1 LDTLRRGMLA
11 TMTCDPTDREDL
23 LRDATALV
31 ARIELAPPGGVDADH
46 VVVGFRAEGAA
57 SFFFGSD
64 PVYQF
69 NTVDRLRSAYC
80 DDRLI
85 KAVRGR
91 LVSLERVRQQGEVQ
105 LLRRELS
112 EEKQTAILARM
123 RNELRELA
131 AGLDEGRYRVV
142 GQVPAESD
150 VLARVQAW
158 LADHDEIHVA
168 ATPHV
173 QAPTSEHCG

>member
-1 LDTLRRGMLA
+1 MLA
-11 TMTCDPTDREDL
+11 CMARDPSDREDL

-31 ARIELAPPGGVDADH
+31 ARIEFAPPGAAEPDH
-46 VVVGFRAEGAA
+46 VVVGFRAEGAI

-69 NTVDRLRSAYC
+69 NTADRLRRAYC
-80 DDRLI
+80 DDRLV

-91 LVSLERVRQQGEVQ
+91 LVSLQRVRQPGEVQ

-112 EEKQTAILARM
+112 AEEQNAFLTRLRDQ
-123 RNELRELA
+123 LRELA
-131 AGLDEGRYRVV
+131 AGLDEGRYGVV
-142 GQVPAESD
+142 GQVPAQSD
-150 VLARVQAW
+150 VLARVRAW
-158 LADHDEIHVA
+158 LVAHDEIQVA
-168 ATPHV
+168 TTPHV